1 MNLPNA
7 LTLSR
12 IFLVPVLLAVLLTKN
27 VPYKELIAALIVA
40 IAGITDSL
48 DGYLA
53 RRMKKVTTLGILLDP
68 IADKLLVSA
77 AFIAMVE
84 MGLVKAWVVVLIVG
98 RELAIT
104 GLRGIAQAGGYIIAV
119 SDLGKT
125 KTVIQIVAIV
135 ALLLGVNWELA
146 HWVGQV
152 GVIAVVSFSLVSA
165 LLYFLHFWK
174 NVGAEVKQRRSRL
187 QLLRSLRRQRIKSG
201 AVPTSIRRET
211 H

>member
-53 RRMKKVTTLGILLDP
+53 RRMNKVTTLGILLDP

-104 GLRGIAQAGGYIIAV
+104 GLRGIAQAGGHTIAV
-119 SDLGKT
+119 SDMGKT
-125 KTVIQIVAIV
+125 KTVMQIVAIV
-135 ALLLGVNWELA
+135 ALLLGVDWELA
-146 HWVGQV
+146 HWVGQLAL
-152 GVIAVVSFSLVSA
+152 IAVVIFSLVSA
-165 LLYFLHFWK
+165 LIYFLQFWK

-187 QLLRSLRRQRIKSG
+187 QLLRSLRRQRAKSG
-201 AVPTSIRRET
+201 VVPTS
-211 H
+211 

>member
-27 VPYKELIAALIVA
+27 FPHKELLAAIIVA
-40 IAGITDSL
+40 IAGATDLL

-53 RRMKKVTTLGILLDP
+53 RKMKQITTLGILLDP

-77 AFIAMVE
+77 AFISMVE
-84 MGLVKAWVVVLIVG
+84 MGLVQGWVVVLIVG

-104 GLRGIAQAGGYIIAV
+104 GLRGIAQAGGFTIAV

-125 KTVIQIVAIV
+125 KTAMQIVAIV
-135 ALLLGVNWELA
+135 ALLLGVHWELA
-146 HWVGQV
+146 HWVGQLAL
-152 GVIAVVSFSLVSA
+152 IAVVVFALSSA
-165 LLYFLHFWK
+165 LLYFIHFWR
-174 NVGAEVKQRRSRL
+174 NIGVEVKQRRGRL
-187 QLLRSLRRQRIKSG
+187 QLLRSLRRNRAKSSV
-201 AVPTSIRRET
+201 VPTS
-211 H
+211 

>member
-27 VPYKELIAALIVA
+27 VFPYKELIAAIIVA

-53 RRMKKVTTLGILLDP
+53 RRMNKVTTLGILLDP

-77 AFIAMVE
+77 AFISMVE

-98 RELAIT
+98 REMAIT
-104 GLRGIAQAGGYIIAV
+104 GLRGIAQAGGHTIAV

-125 KTVIQIVAIV
+125 KTVMQIVAIV

-146 HWVGQV
+146 HWVGQIAL
-152 GVIAVVSFSLVSA
+152 IAVVILALVSA
-165 LLYFLHFWK
+165 LLYFLQFWK
-174 NVGAEVKQRRSRL
+174 NVGEEVKQRRSRL
-187 QLLRSLRRQRIKSG
+187 QLLRALRRQRTKSG
-201 AVPTSIRRET
+201 VVPT

>member
-27 VPYKELIAALIVA
+27 VFPYKELIAAIIVA
-40 IAGITDSL
+40 VAGITDSL

-53 RRMKKVTTLGILLDP
+53 RRMNKVTTLGILLDP

-77 AFIAMVE
+77 AFISMVE

-104 GLRGIAQAGGYIIAV
+104 GLRGIAQAGGHTIAV
-119 SDLGKT
+119 SDMGKT
-125 KTVIQIVAIV
+125 KTVMQIVAIV

-146 HWVGQV
+146 HWAGQIAL
-152 GVIAVVSFSLVSA
+152 IAVVILALVSA
-165 LLYFLHFWK
+165 LLYFLQFWK
-174 NVGAEVKQRRSRL
+174 NVGEEVKQRRSRL
-187 QLLRSLRRQRIKSG
+187 QLLRALRRQRTKSG
-201 AVPTSIRRET
+201 VVST

>member
-27 VPYKELIAALIVA
+27 VPHKELIAALIVT

-53 RRMKKVTTLGILLDP
+53 RRMKKITTLGILLDP

-84 MGLVKAWVVVLIVG
+84 MGLVRGWVVVLIVG

-104 GLRGIAQAGGYIIAV
+104 GLRGIANAGGYTIEV
-119 SDLGKT
+119 SDLGKA
-125 KTVIQIVAIV
+125 KTVLQIIAIV
-135 ALLLGVNWELA
+135 SLLLGVNWELA

-152 GVIAVVSFSLVSA
+152 TLIAVVMFSLVSA
-165 LLYFLHFWK
+165 LRYFLQFWK

-187 QLLRSLRRQRIKSG
+187 QLLRTLRSQRTKSG
-201 AVPTSIRRET
+201 VVPTS
-211 H
+211 

>member
-27 VPYKELIAALIVA
+27 VPYKELIAAIIVV

-53 RRMKKVTTLGILLDP
+53 RRMNKVTTLGILLDP

-104 GLRGIAQAGGYIIAV
+104 GLRGIAQAGGHSIEV

-125 KTVIQIVAIV
+125 KTVMQIVAIV

-146 HWVGQV
+146 HWVGQIAL
-152 GVIAVVSFSLVSA
+152 IAVVILALVSA
-165 LLYFLHFWK
+165 LLYFLQFWK
-174 NVGAEVKQRRSRL
+174 NVGEEVKVRRSRL
-187 QLLRSLRRQRIKSG
+187 QLLRALRRQRTKSG
-201 AVPTSIRRET
+201 VVPTS
-211 H
+211 

>member
-27 VPYKELIAALIVA
+27 VFPFKELIAAVIVA
-40 IAGITDSL
+40 VAGITDSL

-53 RRMKKVTTLGILLDP
+53 RRMNKVTTLGILLDP

-77 AFIAMVE
+77 AFISMVE

-98 RELAIT
+98 REMAIT
-104 GLRGIAQAGGYIIAV
+104 GLRGIAQAGGHTIAV

-125 KTVIQIVAIV
+125 KTVMQIVAIV

-146 HWVGQV
+146 HWVGQIAL
-152 GVIAVVSFSLVSA
+152 IAVVILALVSA
-165 LLYFLHFWK
+165 LLYFLQFWK
-174 NVGAEVKQRRSRL
+174 NVGEEVKVRRSRL
-187 QLLRSLRRQRIKSG
+187 QLLRALRRQRTKSG
-201 AVPTSIRRET
+201 VVPTS
-211 H
+211 

>member
-27 VPYKELIAALIVA
+27 VFPYKELIAAIIVA

-53 RRMKKVTTLGILLDP
+53 RRMNKVTTLGILLDP

-77 AFIAMVE
+77 AFISMVE

-104 GLRGIAQAGGYIIAV
+104 GLRGIAQAGGHTIAV
-119 SDLGKT
+119 SDMGKT
-125 KTVIQIVAIV
+125 KTVMQIVAIV

-146 HWVGQV
+146 HWAGQIAL
-152 GVIAVVSFSLVSA
+152 IAVVILALVSA
-165 LLYFLHFWK
+165 LLYFLQFWK
-174 NVGAEVKQRRSRL
+174 NVGEEVKQRRSRL
-187 QLLRSLRRQRIKSG
+187 QLLRALRRQRTKSG
-201 AVPTSIRRET
+201 VVST